1 MRGLGIDVIEVD
13 RIEAMLVQHPTRFLE
28 RVFTAAEVAH
38 SAGRRNRAQHLAARF
53 AAKEAAMKALGTG
66 LSSGVTWHDF
76 AVETDAAGKPHLVV
90 TGKGAAIARR
100 AGIGAWSVSLT
111 HTRTHAAAVVVAQ

>member
-1 MRGLGIDVIEVD
+1 
-13 RIEAMLVQHPTRFLE
+13 MLAHHPTRFLE
-28 RVFTAAEVAH
+28 RVFTPGEVAH

-76 AVETDAAGKPHLVV
+76 EVSTDSAGKPHLRVSGEAVV
-90 TGKGAAIARR
+90 IARA
-100 AGIGAWSVSLT
+100 AGIRGWNVSLT
-111 HTRTHAAAVVVAQ
+111 HTRLHAAAVVVAV

>member
-1 MRGLGIDVIEVD
+1 
-13 RIEAMLVQHPTRFLE
+13 MLAEHPTRFLE
-28 RVFTAAEVAH
+28 RVFTAGEAAH

-76 AVETDAAGKPHLVV
+76 EVVTDSSGKPALRV
-90 TGKGAAIARR
+90 TGKAASIARDQGMR
-100 AGIGAWSVSLT
+100 SWSVSLT
-111 HTRTHAAAVVVAQ
+111 HSRLHAAAVVIVV